1 MKVSR
6 HASKRIKERVG
17 LPKRAHIRHVQT
29 VLQYG
34 ELVTNK
40 TINGFKMMH
49 NGFLYIF
56 ANVQNNEPIL
66 VTTYEPNNSFSKP
79 SDFKSKKK

>member
-1 MKVSR
+1 MKISK
-6 HASKRIKERVG
+6 HANKRIKERIG

-40 TINGFKMMH
+40 TVDGFKMMH

-56 ANVQNNEPIL
+56 AHLQNDEPIL
-66 VTTYEPNNSFSKP
+66 VTTYEPNNSLSTP
-79 SDFKSKKK
+79 SDFESKKK